1 VQQRESAPAVADRVM
16 AAVLYGP
23 RHPYGFTELGTES
36 SVKAIGRGDMQAFWK
51 QSFVPNNAALVV
63 VGAIARTELKALAEK
78 TFGGWQPG
86 TPSRR
91 PLGEPATRA
100 ARLVLVDKPGAPQT
114 QLRVATIGAS
124 RSTPDFPAVETMN
137 TTLGGMFSSRININL
152 REVHGYTYGA
162 NSRFVFRRGAGPF
175 LVSSGIRTDVTAPA
189 VTEILKEI
197 GRMME
202 APVTGDEL
210 ALAKGRLM
218 LSLPSEFETSDRAAA
233 GISNLY
239 IYDLGLDYYARSPG
253 RVASVDGA
261 AVQSVARKYLVPA
274 KMIVVAVGDRAKI
287 EPELNKLNL
296 GPIEILDTE
305 GNVKAQGATR

>member
-1 VQQRESAPAVADRVM
+1 
-16 AAVLYGP
+16 
-23 RHPYGFTELGTES
+23 
-36 SVKAIGRGDMQAFWK
+36 
-51 QSFVPNNAALVV
+51 
-63 VGAIARTELKALAEK
+63 
-78 TFGGWQPG
+78 
-86 TPSRR
+86 
-91 PLGEPATRA
+91 
-100 ARLVLVDKPGAPQT
+100 
-114 QLRVATIGAS
+114 
-124 RSTPDFPAVETMN
+124 MN

-197 GRMME
+197 GRITQ

-210 ALAKGRLM
+210 ARAKGRLM

-305 GNVKAQGATR
+305 GNVKSQGATR